1 MSKQTPRI
9 AVLTANRLSDGIV
22 VFLDDLGAWAHS
34 VESAAVA
41 RTPDEVRALESRGAN
56 DAARNLV
63 VDPYL
68 VEMREL
74 ASGGLEPVR
83 FRERVRLAGPSII
96 DGVAGFDEGLV
107 ELGAAAVHPIAAEA
121 A

>member
-9 AVLTANRLSDGIV
+9 SVLTANRLGDGIV
-22 VFLDDLGAWAHS
+22 VFLDGLGVW
-34 VESAAVA
+34 VESAETAAVA
-41 RTPDEVRALESRGAN
+41 RSPEEACALESRGAK

-74 ASGGLEPVR
+74 AGGGLEPVR

-96 DGVAGFDEGLV
+96 DGRV
-107 ELGAAAVHPIAAEA
+107 ERGAAAIHPIAAEA